1 MFADFY
7 FEDET
12 LANSEFHL
20 DDVDIQ
26 ISKNYI
32 TKFDKFHRPVERV
45 LKSRNMQIIGFNGN
59 TKMIV
64 TIEGNLKIS
73 VVEDKYINMSSET

>member
-1 MFADFY
+1 MLFEDFY
-7 FEDET
+7 FTDET
-12 LANSEFHL
+12 LGTSEFHL

-45 LKSRNMQIIGFNGN
+45 LKSRSMQIMGFNGN
-59 TKMIV
+59 NKV
-64 TIEGNLKIS
+64 TIDIDGNFKVS
-73 VVEDKYINMSSET
+73 VE

>member
-1 MFADFY
+1 MFEDFY
-7 FEDET
+7 FTDET

-59 TKMIV
+59 NKV
-64 TIEGNLKIS
+64 TIDIEGNFKVS
-73 VVEDKYINMSSET
+73 VE